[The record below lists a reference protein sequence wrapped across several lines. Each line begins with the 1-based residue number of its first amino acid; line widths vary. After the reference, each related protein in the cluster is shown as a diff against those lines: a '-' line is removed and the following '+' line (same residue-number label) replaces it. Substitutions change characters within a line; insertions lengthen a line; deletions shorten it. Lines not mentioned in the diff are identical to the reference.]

1 MFEWLSSG
9 LLPMLKD
16 KLIKMIEDN
25 EGQIEKIFNDNLS
38 KLSPEDQAKFLKSW
52 NLLDKAVKK
61 AIPESSTASTET
73 PPITSP
79 DIAASTTGGKRTRRK
94 GRKQR
99 KHRK

>member
-61 AIPESSTASTET
+61 AIPSPTSTES
-73 PPITSP
+73 PP